1 MKFKREF
8 KGYYGI
14 TSSIYS
20 NSIFNFINASF
31 GFQHNRIVLS
41 ESGYQTIPI
50 VVSLYGAI

>member
-1 MKFKREF
+1 M
-8 KGYYGI
+8 
-14 TSSIYS
+14 
-20 NSIFNFINASF
+20 ASLVLYIAILFLTLSMLVF